1 MIHRVC
7 LVAPHPLDQRTGG
20 YLYDRH
26 MMDGLAQRGWRVVR
40 QGARGRFPDPDDTAR
55 ASVSEALAG
64 QPDGS
69 RVVIDGL
76 AMAGQPEP
84 VAAHADRLRIVA
96 LVHHPVAEETGL
108 DPQAAARLGALEAR
122 ALAAATGVIVTS
134 PFTGQVLIDRYGV
147 DPACVRVAVP
157 GTDRAASAARPAPG
171 DPLQLLVVA
180 SVTRRKGHDVLVR
193 ALARLRH
200 RAWRC
205 VCAGSLDRAPTFA
218 RDVRAAVEGAGL
230 ADRIRLVG
238 ECDPETLERL
248 YAGSSIFVLPSHY
261 EGYGMVLAEALAHGL
276 PVVSTTG
283 GAIPSTVPGDA
294 GLLCAPGDDQ
304 ALAAALATLLDD
316 DARRRSMAAAARRH
330 GEALSGWSDAA
341 VVFERCLL
349 GLTADGSADL
359 PDACR
364 SGGRRVEAGVGGAR
378 AYPGEGGDGARA
390 V

>member
-26 MMDGLAQRGWRVVR
+26 MLDGLAQRGWRVVR
-40 QGARGRFPDPDDTAR
+40 QGARGRFPDPDAAAR
-55 ASVSEALAG
+55 ANVSEALAR

-76 AMAGQPEP
+76 AMAGLPEP

-157 GTDRAASAARPAPG
+157 GTDRAAAAAGPAPGPAPG

-180 SVTRRKGHDVLVR
+180 SVTRRKGHDILVR
-193 ALARLRH
+193 ALAMLRN

-205 VCAGSLDRAPTFA
+205 VCAGSLDRAPEFA
-218 RDVRAAVEGAGL
+218 REVCATVEGAGL

-276 PVVSTTG
+276 PVVSTTA
-283 GAIPSTVPGDA
+283 GAIPSTVPRDA

-304 ALAAALATLLDD
+304 ALAAALATLLGD

-330 GEALSGWSDAA
+330 AEALPGWSDAA

-349 GLTADGSADL
+349 ELTADGSADL
-359 PDACR
+359 PDECR
-364 SGGRRVEAGVGGAR
+364 PGGRRVEAGVGAGVSGR
-378 AYPGEGGDGARA
+378 GW
-390 V
+390 

>member
-40 QGARGRFPDPDDTAR
+40 QGARGRFPDPDAAAR
-55 ASVSEALAG
+55 ASVSEMLAR

-76 AMAGQPEP
+76 AMAGLPEP

-147 DPACVRVAVP
+147 DPACIRVAVP
-157 GTDRAASAARPAPG
+157 GTDRAPAAAGPAPG

-193 ALARLRH
+193 ALAMLRN

-205 VCAGSLDRAPTFA
+205 VCAGSLDRAPEFA
-218 RDVRAAVEGAGL
+218 REVRATVERAGL

-238 ECDPETLERL
+238 ECDPQTLERL

-261 EGYGMVLAEALAHGL
+261 EGYGMVLAEALAHSL
-276 PVVSTTG
+276 PVVSTTA

-304 ALAAALATLLDD
+304 ALAAALATLLGD

-330 GEALSGWSDAA
+330 AEALPGWSDAA

-349 GLTADGSADL
+349 ELTADGSADL
-359 PDACR
+359 PAECR
-364 SGGRRVEAGVGGAR
+364 SGGRRVEAGVGAGVSGR
-378 AYPGEGGDGARA
+378 GW
-390 V
+390 